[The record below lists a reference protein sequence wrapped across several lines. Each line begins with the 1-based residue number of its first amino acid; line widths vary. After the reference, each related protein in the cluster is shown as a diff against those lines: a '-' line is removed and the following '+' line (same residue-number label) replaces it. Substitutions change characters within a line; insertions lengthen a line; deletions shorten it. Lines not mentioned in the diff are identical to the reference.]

1 MEVGQVEIAVYATLG
16 GCLMCIKHTDTEE
29 AYKWLKSRPKL
40 LTSLSMKG
48 RLMNDIAGFEDDRGF
63 IANAVNCYMK
73 QYGVTKLEAIRDLQ
87 KEVANC
93 DKIINEESLKNID
106 VPLQNRKLVFKILRM
121 LNVSY
126 NEGEGFTFT
135 KGKFDKYIASLFVNR
150 ICRKLKYCFA

>member
-1 MEVGQVEIAVYATLG
+1 
-16 GCLMCIKHTDTEE
+16 
-29 AYKWLKSRPKL
+29 
-40 LTSLSMKG
+40 
-48 RLMNDIAGFEDDRGF
+48 
-63 IANAVNCYMK
+63 MK

-135 KGKFDKYIASLFVNR
+135 KGKIDKYIASLFVNR
-150 ICRKLKYCFA
+150 ICLWGNWNIVLLKRCDLFFSFFFKRCDLCSLFLLNQRSFGIFEITKLQCPRNVECMLWSR

>member
-1 MEVGQVEIAVYATLG
+1 
-16 GCLMCIKHTDTEE
+16 
-29 AYKWLKSRPKL
+29 
-40 LTSLSMKG
+40 
-48 RLMNDIAGFEDDRGF
+48 
-63 IANAVNCYMK
+63 MK